1 MDIFDQIIL
10 FKNCN
15 KKMARVD
22 ISKNGFRIRALQC
35 PQCGEQIL
43 HPEDK
48 AEFDKFSSLK
58 QRSFQVKL
66 RLVGN
71 SYAVSIPREIIDF
84 QNEVEAEFQ
93 KARKMHENM
102 ARNMH
107 ENMVTVMME
116 EMNKIALCFN
126 QNIHHDVKKDNN
138 INKPKEKTNGIKI
151 IRINKKSSQ

>member
-10 FKNCN
+10 CKDCN

-48 AEFDKFSSLK
+48 AEFEKFNVLK
-58 QRSFQVKL
+58 HRSFQVKL

-84 QNEVEAEFQ
+84 QNEVEAELQ

-102 ARNMH
+102 AKNMQ

-126 QNIHHDVKKDNN
+126 QNMHEVKKDNN